1 MEAADDSCG
10 QMSKN
15 KSSFPSVCQGSLKS
29 LGLMSLCH
37 GHLHPSQ
44 QSGCPTHLHPDTS
57 QLGNPTTASLPPQF
71 VTFRAAGLVSCCPIE
86 AGITDHSF
94 NCTWYNDT
102 WQGEERSQNNLF
114 EPKSATKLQVTF
126 VQAAKINQV
135 LWYLQSIL
143 FLHHFHF
150 MIWVD
155 F

>member
-44 QSGCPTHLHPDTS
+44 VAQPTCIQIQYMSVGEPDYCI
-57 QLGNPTTASLPPQF
+57 TASSSLSQF

-114 EPKSATKLQVTF
+114 EPKSATKMQVTL
-126 VQAAKINQV
+126 V
-135 LWYLQSIL
+135 
-143 FLHHFHF
+143 
-150 MIWVD
+150 
-155 F
+155 